1 MKITF
6 ISRLPSKINPST
18 RKRSRIVMKIIFSPP
33 LPEKKYLLNRLIH
46 GFEAFLLNR
55 TAVFTVKIILFLL
68 FFLVKRHLPAR
79 KTVLPPLFP
88 TICAS
93 NRQSIVGVS
102 DVTHRGNRTWLHR
115 VGWSLV
121 EQREVSHRRAF
132 FYPLFPPPHPSS
144 FIHQPPLDHVQFSVS
159 FPPPSR
165 HFHPIFN
172 LPYIR
177 AAFVYPI
184 N

>member
-1 MKITF
+1 MKITS

-33 LPEKKYLLNRLIH
+33 LPEKEYLLNPRIRSVSFKSNSSFR
-46 GFEAFLLNR
+46 GKNNF
-55 TAVFTVKIILFLL
+55 ISS

-144 FIHQPPLDHVQFSVS
+144 FIHQPPLDQFSVS
-159 FPPPSR
+159 FLPPSR